1 MPSVSTSTTPAP
13 STTLIIQP
21 YLYHLDVAVVTYS
34 YAQINKK
41 TGNEHI
47 IDLDVIEIPEE
58 IFKYLFY
65 QTSSAFQ
72 ITPIQNPND
81 EILKY
86 IGFFKQQVSGE
97 QLRLHDEILN
107 NILEDLGV
115 TKSMLSICSL
125 INLNKEISSLKSLC
139 DLTPSN
145 VSCSLTWRDILT
157 TLRAEFNSDTAVY
170 PLVVDVILTVSVV
183 FITPTEGV
191 YPTIV
196 RFNYKTQI
204 TIPA

>member
-1 MPSVSTSTTPAP
+1 MPSVSTSTTSAT

-72 ITPIQNPND
+72 ITPIQNP
-81 EILKY
+81 
-86 IGFFKQQVSGE
+86 S
-97 QLRLHDEILN
+97 DEILN

-115 TKSMLSICSL
+115 TKNMLSICSL